1 MRHLI
6 IFLSIALLGN
16 AKAQTFGLYSYSVN
30 ADNSVTITDYP
41 TNAIGAIEIPATID
55 GRSVTSIGDN
65 AFRDCSSLT
74 SITIP
79 DSVTSIGNFA
89 FRSCSSLTS
98 ITIPN
103 SVISI
108 QGEAFHNCR
117 SLTSFVVA
125 VDNPNYSSMGS
136 LLLNKNGTVLVAAP
150 TASGDFT
157 IPDSVTSIGFRALS
171 GTGLTSI
178 TIPDSVTS
186 IEIWAFAECS
196 SLTSV
201 IIGNSVTSI
210 GPHAFF
216 GCSSLT
222 SVTIP
227 DRVTS
232 IGHRAFYNCKSLT
245 SITIPDSVTSIG
257 DQAFGAEAQYS
268 LANSYAMGQG
278 VAQDNVEAVQWYR
291 KAAEQGHVEA
301 QLILGRMYF
310 NGDGV
315 PEDAVETV
323 KWVRKA
329 AEQGYAKAQI
339 VLANMYDIGQGV
351 PKDYVAAYMWLNL
364 AAAQGNEGAKKGK
377 GILSEKMTKEQ
388 IAEAQKL
395 SREWLAKRS
404 SDEDA

>member
-1 MRHLI
+1 
-6 IFLSIALLGN
+6 
-16 AKAQTFGLYSYSVN
+16 
-30 ADNSVTITDYP
+30 
-41 TNAIGAIEIPATID
+41 
-55 GRSVTSIGDN
+55 
-65 AFRDCSSLT
+65 
-74 SITIP
+74 
-79 DSVTSIGNFA
+79 
-89 FRSCSSLTS
+89 
-98 ITIPN
+98 
-103 SVISI
+103 
-108 QGEAFHNCR
+108 
-117 SLTSFVVA
+117 VVA

-136 LLLNKNGTVLVAAP
+136 LLLNKNGTVLIAGAG
-150 TASGDFT
+150 ASGDFT

-171 GTGLTSI
+171 GTG
-178 TIPDSVTS
+178 
-186 IEIWAFAECS
+186 
-196 SLTSV
+196 
-201 IIGNSVTSI
+201 
-210 GPHAFF
+210 
-216 GCSSLT
+216 
-222 SVTIP
+222 
-227 DRVTS
+227 
-232 IGHRAFYNCKSLT
+232 LT

-278 VAQDNVEAVQWYR
+278 VAQDNVEAVKWYR

-315 PEDAVETV
+315 PENAVETL

-377 GILSEKMTKEQ
+377 GILSERMTREQ

-395 SREWLAKRS
+395 SREWLANRL
-404 SDEDA
+404 SDDNT

>member
-1 MRHLI
+1 M
-6 IFLSIALLGN
+6 SI
-16 AKAQTFGLYSYSVN
+16 
-30 ADNSVTITDYP
+30 
-41 TNAIGAIEIPATID
+41 
-55 GRSVTSIGDN
+55 
-65 AFRDCSSLT
+65 
-74 SITIP
+74 
-79 DSVTSIGNFA
+79 
-89 FRSCSSLTS
+89 
-98 ITIPN
+98 
-103 SVISI
+103 
-108 QGEAFHNCR
+108 
-117 SLTSFVVA
+117 VVA

-157 IPDSVTSIGFRALS
+157 IPNNVTSIGERTFFNCR
-171 GTGLTSI
+171 GLTSI

-186 IEIWAFAECS
+186 IGANAF
-196 SLTSV
+196 
-201 IIGNSVTSI
+201 
-210 GPHAFF
+210 
-216 GCSSLT
+216 
-222 SVTIP
+222 
-227 DRVTS
+227 D
-232 IGHRAFYNCKSLT
+232 NCKSLT
-245 SITIPDSVTSIG
+245 SIIIPDSVTSIG

-404 SDEDA
+404 K